1 MSIKDGF
8 EHIFPSVIV
17 FSEKNCRPL
26 FATAEDGSFKF
37 WVAVSDNL
45 TYMNKTLMESG
56 YRKYPEKEYMN
67 CICLPCT
74 DVTVELPSGFRF
86 CYGDAY
92 PDEANKWSAL
102 RLGFHPEYETQDYR
116 ASMNPYIGRKQS
128 SLYADSFECIVA
140 DEETTE
146 KSNVCAYCFVYVD
159 QRIRTALIEPVST
172 REKYRRKGI
181 GTTMMHGAIIRCK
194 QLGIEKCYVDAFGR
208 RKDFYISTGFFTEN
222 STSFWYKTLN

>member
-116 ASMNPYIGRKQS
+116 ASMNPYIG
-128 SLYADSFECIVA
+128 
-140 DEETTE
+140 
-146 KSNVCAYCFVYVD
+146 
-159 QRIRTALIEPVST
+159 TA
-172 REKYRRKGI
+172 
-181 GTTMMHGAIIRCK
+181 MMHGAIIRCK